1 MKRFPMLIATLG
13 LLVVCAACTAAAP
26 TGDTSSTSPAAA
38 APTAAATSEPSAS
51 GTAAPASPTAQAGGG
66 GGDAAAL
73 CALIIDINT
82 RGGYMVNKQFIDSP
96 TTEQVK
102 AITLESVAR
111 KDEIISLTPPELR
124 AGMVAELAYLQS
136 LADWAVVHGWDAT
149 DTSADAPTLPPDFLA
164 NLEALNT
171 FQKTTCGITFP

>member
-1 MKRFPMLIATLG
+1 MKRFPLPIAALA
-13 LLVVCAACTAAAP
+13 LLVLCAACTAAAP
-26 TGDTSSTSPAAA
+26 SASTPSTSPPAA
-38 APTAAATSEPSAS
+38 APTAAPTPEPAAS
-51 GTAAPASPTAQAGGG
+51 GTAAPASPTTQAEGGA
-66 GGDAAAL
+66 GDAAAL

-96 TTEQVK
+96 TTDQLK

-171 FQKTTCGITFP
+171 FQTTTCGITFP